1 MAPSP
6 AAVFA
11 EHAERGELAYQLAP
25 DGTAVFP
32 PRLAQPGTGDGL
44 EWRVSAGEGTVYSTT
59 MIRPRGEEPRN
70 VALVELDEGYR
81 MLARVEAGEVRIG
94 VRVRVRF
101 DDGVAVFTP

>member
-1 MAPSP
+1 MDSP
-6 AAVFA
+6 AATYA
-11 EHAERGELAYQLAP
+11 EYCARGELAYTVDA
-25 DGTAVFP
+25 GGRAVWP
-32 PRLAQPGTGDGL
+32 PRPGL
-44 EWRVSAGEGTVYSTT
+44 EWRVSAGEGAVYSTT